1 MLRSEG
7 GAGERLTVDS
17 IMINDLQLLFFFLM
31 GRNKCTK
38 STNTLMGTGLQDRNL
53 SFSVR
58 RLSGFKVS

>member
-17 IMINDLQLLFFFLM
+17 IMINDLQLLFFFN
-31 GRNKCTK
+31 GTK
-38 STNTLMGTGLQDRNL
+38 KVYYEFTLMGTGLQDRNL

-58 RLSGFKVS
+58 RF